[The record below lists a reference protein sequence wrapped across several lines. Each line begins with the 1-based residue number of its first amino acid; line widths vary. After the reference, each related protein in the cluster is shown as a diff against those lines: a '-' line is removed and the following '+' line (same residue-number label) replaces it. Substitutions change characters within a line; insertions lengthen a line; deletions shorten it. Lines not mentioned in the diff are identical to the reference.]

1 MRVFRRG
8 PWRAASL
15 YVVGALALVG
25 SAVAMAGGFTATAPV
40 QVPDHPLAA
49 LSTACSNLVAQQTA
63 AGSVNYPD
71 AEVEPYVAVD
81 PTSPSHLVASVQQ
94 DRWNDGGSN
103 GLTNVYSTD
112 GGATWHLASTQ
123 PAFSICEGAGAGTAG
138 DLNRATDP
146 WVSISSDGKIAYSI
160 SDSFNANG
168 PAFGGA
174 SSIIISRSTDGGVTW
189 QAPVTAEF
197 DASTTELNDKE
208 SVTADPSIAKTAYA
222 VWDRLVSPS
231 SHANPTAFNFS
242 PAFRGP
248 AMFSK
253 TTDGGVTW
261 SQGRII
267 FDPGQQNQTIGNQIV
282 VPTAGPA
289 AGMLIDGFDLIFNK
303 GGLGNNQRTSFNV
316 AVIRSSDG
324 GATWSQPTIVSGQQF
339 ANVAIAGHGVRS
351 SDELPEFAAGPTG
364 TLYAVWQDGRFSQ
377 TGAAK
382 IALSQSTDGGLTWS
396 APIRVDQSPRDTP
409 AFTPQ
414 VHVASDGT
422 VAVTY
427 YDLENATGAHPGLT
441 DTFIVHCHAATADCT
456 NPASWAAGGETR
468 LSTTGSFDMTTA
480 PDAGGYFVGDY
491 EGLTASGT
499 TLDPFFVMAH
509 PIATTGLTDPF
520 ASTAH

>member
-1 MRVFRRG
+1 MRALRRC
-8 PWRAASL
+8 PSWTRSL
-15 YVVGALALVG
+15 VAVGAVALVG
-25 SAVAMAGGFTATAPV
+25 SAVAVAGTFTATTPV
-40 QVPDHPLAA
+40 KVPDNPLASGCA
-49 LSTACSNLVAQQTA
+49 SLVAQQTA

-71 AEVEPYVAVD
+71 AEVEPDVAAS
-81 PTSPSHLVASVQQ
+81 PTDPSHLVASVQQ

-123 PAFSICEGAGAGTAG
+123 PAFSICEGATAG
-138 DLNRATDP
+138 SAGFLNRATDP

-231 SHANPTAFNFS
+231 KNANPTAFNFS

-267 FDPGQQNQTIGNQIV
+267 FDPGQKNQTIGNQIV

-289 AGMLIDGFDLIFNK
+289 AGTLIDGFDLILTQ
-303 GGLGNNQRTSFNV
+303 GGKGNNQRASFNV

-324 GATWSQPTIVSGQQF
+324 GATWSPPVIVS
-339 ANVAIAGHGVRS
+339 NIDLTDVTIAGHDVRS
-351 SDELPEFAAGPTG
+351 SDTLPEFAVGPTG
-364 TLYAVWQDGRFSQ
+364 TLYAVWQDGRFSA
-377 TGAAK
+377 TGNSK
-382 IALSQSTDGGLTWS
+382 IAFSQSTDGGLTWS
-396 APIRVDQSPRDTP
+396 APIRIDQSPADTP
-409 AFTPQ
+409 AFIPQ

-422 VAVTY
+422 VGVTY
-427 YDLENATGAHPGLT
+427 YDLENATGAKPGLT
-441 DTFIVHCHAATADCT
+441 DAFIVHCHAATANCT
-456 NPASWAAGGETR
+456 NAANWAAGGETK
-468 LSTTGSFDMTTA
+468 LTTTGSFDMTTA
-480 PDAGGYFVGDY
+480 PNAEGYFVGDY

-499 TLDPFFVMAH
+499 TFDPFFVMAQ
-509 PIATTGLTDPF
+509 PIATTGLTDSF